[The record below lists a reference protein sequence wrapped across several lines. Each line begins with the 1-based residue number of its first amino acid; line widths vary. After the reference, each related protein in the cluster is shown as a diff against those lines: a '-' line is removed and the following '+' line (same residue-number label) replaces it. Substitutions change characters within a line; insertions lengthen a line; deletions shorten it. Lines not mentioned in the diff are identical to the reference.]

1 MKAAIIAVGSEML
14 GSERLDTNSL
24 RLSALLARYGV
35 ELRRKSVVGDLE
47 ADLVA
52 EIDALLPAFDL
63 VIVSG
68 GLGPTADDVTRP
80 AVAAALGRGIS
91 IDAAVVAV
99 IEERFARMGRKMAAV
114 NRRQAEV
121 IDGATVLAND
131 RGSAPGLTLT
141 EGRTTLFL
149 FPGVPSELDAMSA
162 RYLEPWLAERTG
174 GATLETVVLKVSCVA
189 ESTLEEWIAPAYEDF
204 GREAITVLAKP
215 GEIEVWATA
224 TGEPAARQARL
235 AAMKARL
242 TELIGDLL
250 YAEGPKAT
258 LEATVGELLRQAG
271 ATLAT
276 AESCTGGLVA
286 ERMTRT
292 PGSSDYFVGAAVV
305 YSNRL
310 KTRLLGVPPELIA
323 AHGAVS
329 EEVARAMAT
338 GARQRLGADY
348 ALALTGVAGPGGGS
362 PEKPVGTV
370 EIALAGP
377 GDGEIE
383 SRRIRYPGDRERIR
397 WIASQIA
404 LEMLRRRLAGL
415 RRLEL

>member
-24 RLSALLARYGV
+24 RLSTLLARYGV

-52 EIDALLPAFDL
+52 EIHALLPVFDL

-80 AVAAALGRGIS
+80 AVAAALDRGIS
-91 IDAAVVAV
+91 IDEGVVEV
-99 IEERFARMGRKMAAV
+99 IAERFARMGRKMAEV

-141 EGRTTLFL
+141 EGRSTLFL
-149 FPGVPSELDAMSA
+149 FPGVPSELDAMCA

-174 GATLETVVLKVSCVA
+174 GAALESAVLKVACVA
-189 ESTLEEWIAPAYEDF
+189 ESTLEEWIAPSYDEF

-224 TGEPAARQARL
+224 AGEPAARQERL
-235 AAMKARL
+235 AVMKARL
-242 TELIGDLL
+242 RELIGDSC
-250 YAEGPKAT
+250 YAEGPRASLEGT
-258 LEATVGELLRQAG
+258 LGELLRRAG

-286 ERMTRT
+286 ERLTRV
-292 PGSSDYFVGAAVV
+292 PGSSDYFVGGAVT
-305 YSNRL
+305 YSDRL
-310 KTRLLGVPPELIA
+310 KSELLGVPEALLA
-323 AHGAVS
+323 EHGAVS
-329 EEVARAMAT
+329 EPVVRAMAE
-338 GARQRLGADY
+338 GARTRLGADY
-348 ALALTGVAGPGGGS
+348 AIAITGVAGPGGGS

-370 EIALAGP
+370 EIAIAGP
-377 GDGEIE
+377 GDGEVE
-383 SRRIRYPGDRERIR
+383 AMRIRYPGDRERIR
-397 WIASQIA
+397 WISSQFA

-415 RRLEL
+415 GRLSL